1 MISVES
7 YPTLAEAAR
16 AMGQGAAFLGG
27 GTVLMRAVNA
37 GDLPARMVRTTDPAW
52 TEIRATGDSVRLGA
66 GATMADIL
74 ASAEVAFLHQ
84 VARVIGGPQV
94 RNMGTVGGNLF
105 APHPY
110 GDLAVALI
118 ALGASAMM
126 AGQGGA
132 RRVEELVRERGRLS
146 GLVAAIE
153 VPRPR
158 NAREFGF
165 LKVSR
170 VKPKGVSVLSV
181 AALLPREGGR
191 IRGARVAWG
200 AMGPHPVRGGG
211 AERALEGNTLDPQTV
226 ERAARAAAEGLD
238 PPTDAL
244 ASAWYRREV
253 AGVHLRR
260 LLERMERG

>member
-1 MISVES
+1 MSSVET

-16 AMGQGAAFLGG
+16 AMTQGAAFLGG
-27 GTVLMRAVNA
+27 GTILMRAVNA
-37 GDLPARMVRTTDPAW
+37 GDTPARIVRTTDPSL
-52 TEIRATGDSVRLGA
+52 TEIRATGDTVRLGA
-66 GATMADIL
+66 GVTMSDIL
-74 ASAEVAFLHQ
+74 ASPDCAFLHQ
-84 VARVIGGPQV
+84 VARLVGGPQV

-110 GDLAVALI
+110 GDFAVALI
-118 ALGASAMM
+118 ALGASAVM

-132 RRVEELVRERGRLS
+132 RRVEELMRERGRLS
-146 GLVAAIE
+146 ELVAAVDI
-153 VPRPR
+153 PRPR
-158 NAREFGF
+158 NPREFGF
-165 LKVSR
+165 VKVSR

-200 AMGPHPVRGGG
+200 AMGPHPMRGNG
-211 AERALEGNTLDPQTV
+211 AERALEGKGLDAGTV
-226 ERAARAAAEGLD
+226 DRAARAAAEGLD

-244 ASAWYRREV
+244 ASSWYRREV

>member
-1 MISVES
+1 MMPVET

-37 GDLPARMVRTTDPAW
+37 GDLPARIVRTTDP
-52 TEIRATGDSVRLGA
+52 TLMEIRPTGDMVRLGA
-66 GATMADIL
+66 GVTMADIL
-74 ASAEVAFLHQ
+74 ASAELAFLHP
-84 VARVIGGPQV
+84 VARLVGGPQV

-110 GDLAVALI
+110 GDFAVALI
-118 ALGASAMM
+118 ALGASAVM
-126 AGQGGA
+126 AGQGGS
-132 RRVEELVRERGRLS
+132 RRVEEIVRDRGRLS
-146 GLVAAIE
+146 GLVAAVE

-158 NAREFGF
+158 DPREFGF

-170 VKPKGVSVLSV
+170 VRPKGVSVLSI

-200 AMGPHPVRGGG
+200 AMGPHPMRGSG
-211 AERALEGNTLDPQTV
+211 AERALEGNALDAQTID
-226 ERAARAAAEGLD
+226 RAARSATEGLD

>member
-1 MISVES
+1 MAVTVE
-7 YPTLAEAAR
+7 THATVADAAR
-16 AMGQGAAFLGG
+16 ALGRGGTYLAG
-27 GTVLMRAVNA
+27 GTVVMRGVNA
-37 GDLPARMVRTTDPAW
+37 GEVQGLIVRAADPGLRGIA
-52 TEIRATGDSVRLGA
+52 ATGDGIRIGA

-74 ASAEVAFLHQ
+74 ASREAEVLHP
-84 VARVIGGPQV
+84 VARLIGGPQV
-94 RNMGTVGGNLF
+94 RAMATVGGNLF

-110 GDLAVALI
+110 GDLTVALI
-118 ALGASAMM
+118 ALGARAVL
-126 AGQGGA
+126 AQGGV
-132 RRVEELVRERGRLS
+132 RPVEDLMRDRDRPP
-146 GLVAAIE
+146 LVAAIE

-158 NAREFGF
+158 DPRAFGF

-200 AMGPHPVRGGG
+200 AMGPHPLRGAGT
-211 AERALEGNTLDPQTV
+211 ERVLEGQALDPATIA
-226 ERAARAAAEGLD
+226 RAAQVAAEGLD

-244 ASAWYRREV
+244 ASTWYRREV

-260 LLERMERG
+260 LLERLA